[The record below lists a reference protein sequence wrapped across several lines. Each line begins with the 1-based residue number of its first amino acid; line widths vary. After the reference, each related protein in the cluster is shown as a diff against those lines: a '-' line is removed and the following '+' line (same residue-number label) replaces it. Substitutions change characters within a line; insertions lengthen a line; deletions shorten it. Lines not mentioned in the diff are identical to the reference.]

1 MSRRV
6 LSLLLVL
13 AMVLSMVPVVGSADT
28 GDTDWSLSAQVE
40 RTDNQVVAHIDYRI
54 PDRTFT
60 AGKSYYFVVAA
71 YDREYR
77 LLDSEYTQKRLYDQE
92 GSLSLS
98 FGNDLPEDCGVEV
111 YLLDEGYVA
120 LCYPAP
126 ANWIGSGTE
135 DGQDEALNTPEETE
149 PTEITEPTE
158 ETEPTEATE
167 ATEPTEVTE
176 PTEPT
181 EPTEVTEP
189 TEATEPTEPTE
200 ATDSTEAQEPSAGEK
215 TGEEDSLEGY
225 YIAPEGAKLTDA
237 PALENM
243 AVFTGKDKAKKGV
256 HTATFTGLIPGLC
269 YTFIASRSPGSLQK
283 VDLKHITI
291 GYADENG
298 TLSIEYLPKDE
309 EGAIVQLYGYDPFE
323 IWPNCDYFTLR
334 PGESV
339 DLCFLSTAWQ
349 KADISIRCEDCPGE
363 LTLTRSKESEGHWVI
378 TAGEDLDLQGPE
390 IRYVTFR
397 ADAMDQQV
405 FMKLRVDLVPEDT
418 EAQSVSLVNTA
429 VTRNLYDDAPT
440 EIPIFLT
447 YRDPEPTTD
456 IQDVQALNAQET
468 KHVPGLIESVRFAE
482 GTDWMIRTFFKVDVQ
497 DDHTLLLSTDD
508 YNLQNQADALGSLKS
523 SYSVAFTLRVGD
535 RELTTEPM
543 KLTVQQKKPVVKAQT
558 VTLNS
563 WYQQPKEEILFTG
576 GTVTEIKTVDVGDL
590 PVSLEQKTGE
600 APRLCLTEPVY
611 KDLSGNV
618 KASFLVEGCNA
629 PVNVTVPVKIL
640 SKAPAFKLGKSS
652 VTLNATGYNLVTV
665 PLTCATKGL
674 DLSQM
679 ELSDA
684 ALLDSTGETPLE
696 GYDINI
702 SQDLTELA
710 IRTTGQNRP
719 IGTQNAIVRLG
730 FYTNGTREPGEKI
743 VDLKLKLTVKEPKLK
758 LSTSTVTFNVAPYS
772 AEGDTPVSDKAEV
785 TFDSDLSLGC
795 YNGFL
800 GEGFQGLEYKIL
812 NKAKE
817 DCTDL
822 FAVNLVYDGKM
833 GNIGIT
839 PDLARVDPKDTYTLT
854 LGVPG
859 GKSPAKVTLKFSSA
873 APAVTMKAQGKL
885 DSFELTDKGCV
896 MLTFSFKN
904 MGSGYEYLKDT
915 MEQGPDLTLYDSKG
929 RELDEDLWDWVRWG
943 DNNVLLSPNE
953 GVIPAGKYKAVMTF
967 GYWNGKPITATTTVT
982 AVQTPTT
989 AKLSKSSVTL
999 HPLGDVLELTAT
1011 PSRVPE
1017 KPEDWPVTRLEYY
1030 RADGKTLWEDQDLIY
1045 ADLDLE
1051 NSCLIVIPTGTVPEK
1066 DTTVKVKIIPETKA
1080 EKKFLWLTVKVLGTK
1095 SVYTLQKLTPK
1106 VSGTLDP
1113 ARQWNELTFTA
1124 KPKGRDSTNDVEYN
1138 STWVLERSQDK
1149 GKTWQKVNMPSM
1161 GDERDWQYTLAF
1173 LNYGDALDPS
1183 CKYRIRLEQCIG
1195 NATGNPVLS
1204 ITAAVKCAYGSNK
1217 FTVEDPPTL
1226 YKLDPWA
1233 DLDFRLKAKDASQII
1248 DHIRLKGN
1256 PPFEIDGSGENWTLW
1271 YTGEDPDSLKTT
1283 TLTLEI
1289 FLKGN
1294 QGTKPN
1300 ATVKMKLAV
1309 K

>member
-6 LSLLLVL
+6 LSLLLAL

-40 RTDNQVVAHIDYRI
+40 RTDNEVVAHIDYKI

-92 GSLSLS
+92 GRLSVSL
-98 FGNDLPEDCGVEV
+98 GKDLPEDCGVEV

-135 DGQDEALNTPEETE
+135 EGQDEALNTPEETE

-167 ATEPTEVTE
+167 P
-176 PTEPT
+176 
-181 EPTEVTEP
+181 TEP

-200 ATDSTEAQEPSAGEK
+200 ATEPTEPTEATEATEPTEATDPGDAQEPSAGEK

-256 HTATFTGLIPGLC
+256 HTATFTGLIPGLR

-339 DLCFLSTAWQ
+339 DLWFLSTAWQ
-349 KADISIRCEDCPGE
+349 KADIHIECVDWPEG
-363 LTLTRSKESEGHWVI
+363 LTLTQSEESEGDWVI

-390 IRYVTFR
+390 IRYVTFT
-397 ADAMDQQV
+397 AEAMDQQV
-405 FMKLRVDLVPEDT
+405 SMKIRVDLVPEDT

-429 VTRNLYDDAPT
+429 VTRNLYDDDPT

-447 YRDPEPTTD
+447 YQDPEPTTD
-456 IQDVQALNAQET
+456 IQDVQALDAEET
-468 KHVPGLIESVRFAE
+468 KDVPGLIESARFAE
-482 GTDWMIRTFFKVDVQ
+482 GTDPMIRTFFKVDVQ
-497 DDHTLLLSTDD
+497 DDHTLLLDTET

-523 SYSVAFTLRVGD
+523 SYSVAFTLRMGD

-563 WYQQPKEEILFTG
+563 WYHQPEEEILFTG
-576 GTVTEIKTVDVGDL
+576 GTVTKIKTVDPGDL
-590 PVSLEQKTGE
+590 PVSWEQKTGT
-600 APRLCLTEPVY
+600 LCLTEPVD

-618 KASFLVEGCNA
+618 KASVLVDGCNA

-640 SKAPAFKLGKSS
+640 GKAPAFKLGKSS
-652 VTLNATGYNLVTV
+652 VTLNPTGYNEVII
-665 PLTCATKGL
+665 PLTCAAKGL
-674 DLSQM
+674 DLSKM
-679 ELSDA
+679 DLTYAELR
-684 ALLDSTGETPLE
+684 DSAGETSLD
-696 GYDINI
+696 GYKVEVND
-702 SQDLTELA
+702 DLTELC
-710 IRTTGQNRP
+710 IRTTGQTRP
-719 IGTQNAIVRLG
+719 IGTKNVTLALG
-730 FYTNGTREPGEKI
+730 FTTGGVFEIGGKELN
-743 VDLKLKLTVKEPKLK
+743 LKLKLTVKEPKLK
-758 LSTSTVTFNVAPYS
+758 LSTSTVTFNIAPYS
-772 AEGDTPVSDKAEV
+772 TEGDIPVSDKAMV
-785 TFDSDLSLGC
+785 TFDSDLSLGF

-812 NKAKE
+812 NKAKA

-822 FAVNLVYDGKM
+822 FTVCLVYDGKM
-833 GNIGIT
+833 GYIGIT
-839 PDLARVDPKDTYTLT
+839 PDLARVGPKDTYTLT

-873 APAVTMKAQGKL
+873 APSVTVKAQGKL

-915 MEQGPDLTLYDSKG
+915 MENGPDLTLYDSKG
-929 RELDEDLWDWVRWG
+929 RELEWDLWGWQYLG
-943 DNNVLLSPNE
+943 DNNALLYPDE
-953 GVIPAGKYKAVMTF
+953 GVIPAGKYKAVVTF

-1011 PSRVPE
+1011 PSRVPKE
-1017 KPEDWPVTRLEYY
+1017 SEDWPETRLEYY
-1030 RADGKTLWEDQDLIY
+1030 RADGKTLWEDQDLVY

-1051 NSCLIVIPTGTVPEK
+1051 HSRLIVIPKGTVPEK
-1066 DTTVKVKIIPETKA
+1066 DTTIKIKIIPETKA
-1080 EKKFLWLTVKVLGTK
+1080 EKKFLWLTVKVLGSK

-1113 ARQWNELTFTA
+1113 AKQWNELTFTA
-1124 KPKGRDSTNDVEYN
+1124 KPKGRDSTNYVEYN

-1149 GKTWQKVNMPSM
+1149 GKTWQAVYLPSS
-1161 GDERDWQYTLAF
+1161 GYDRDWQFTLAF
-1173 LNYGDALDPS
+1173 YSVGNELDPG
-1183 CKYRIRLEQCIG
+1183 CKYRLRLEQHIG

-1217 FTVEDPPTL
+1217 FTVADPPTL

-1233 DLDFRLKAKDASQII
+1233 DLDFCLKAKDASQII

-1256 PPFEIDGSGENWTLW
+1256 PPFEIFGYGEDWTLR
-1271 YTGEDPDSLKTT
+1271 YTGEDPDSLKPT

-1294 QGTKPN
+1294 QSTKPN

>member
-6 LSLLLVL
+6 LSLLLAL

-28 GDTDWSLSAQVE
+28 GDRASLSAQVE
-40 RTDNQVVAHIDYRI
+40 QTESQAVVHIDYRI

-71 YDREYR
+71 YYGIEYQ
-77 LLDSEYTQKRLYDQE
+77 LLDSGYAKKQLYDQE
-92 GSLSLS
+92 GSLSVS
-98 FGNDLPEDCGVEV
+98 FDNDMPEVCDVEV
-111 YLLDEGYVA
+111 YLLDEGYVS
-120 LCYPAP
+120 LCDRVWAT
-126 ANWIGSGTE
+126 WTGSGTE

-167 ATEPTEVTE
+167 ATESTEATE
-176 PTEPT
+176 PTEAT
-181 EPTEVTEP
+181 VP
-189 TEATEPTEPTE
+189 TEATEPTE
-200 ATDSTEAQEPSAGEK
+200 ATDPGEEPSAGEK

-243 AVFTGKDKAKKGV
+243 ASFTGKDRVKKGA
-256 HTATFTGLIPGLC
+256 HTASFTGLIPGLC
-269 YTFIASRSPGSLQK
+269 YTFIASRSPGSLEK
-283 VDLKHITI
+283 EDLKYILTD
-291 GYADENG
+291 YADANG
-298 TLSIEYLPKDE
+298 NISIEYFPKDE
-309 EGAIVQLYGYDPFE
+309 EGTIVQLYGYDPLE

-339 DLCFLSTAWQ
+339 DLWFLSTAWQ
-349 KADISIRCEDCPGE
+349 KAHIDIRCDDFHPEE
-363 LTLTRSKESEGHWVI
+363 LTLTQSEESEGDWVI
-378 TAGEDLDLQGPE
+378 TAKEDLDLQDPE
-390 IRYVTFR
+390 IRYVTFM
-397 ADAMDQQV
+397 AEAMDQQV
-405 FMKLRVDLVPEDT
+405 FMKIRVDLVPKDT

-447 YRDPEPTTD
+447 YPESTTD
-456 IQDVQALNAQET
+456 IQDVQALDAEET
-468 KHVPGLIESVRFAE
+468 KDVPGLIESVRFAD

-497 DDHTLLLSTDD
+497 DDHTLLLDTET

-523 SYSVAFTLRVGD
+523 SYSVAFTLQVGD

-563 WYQQPKEEILFTG
+563 WYRQPEEEILFTG
-576 GTVTEIKTVDVGDL
+576 GTVTEIKTVDPGDL
-590 PVSLEQKTGE
+590 PVSLEQKTGK
-600 APRLCLTEPVY
+600 LCLTEPVY

-618 KASFLVEGCNA
+618 KASVLVEGCNA

-652 VTLNATGYNLVTV
+652 VTLNAIGSNLEVAI

-674 DLSQM
+674 DLSRM
-679 ELSDA
+679 DLTYAELQ
-684 ALLDSTGETPLE
+684 DSAGETSLD
-696 GYDINI
+696 GYKVEVND
-702 SQDLTELA
+702 DLTELC
-710 IRTTGQNRP
+710 IRTTGQTRP
-719 IGTQNAIVRLG
+719 IGTKNVTLALG
-730 FYTNGTREPGEKI
+730 FTTGGVFEIGGKEL
-743 VDLKLKLTVKEPKLK
+743 DLKLKLTVKEPKLK

-772 AEGDTPVSDKAEV
+772 TEGDIPVSDKAMV
-785 TFDSDLSLGC
+785 TFDSDLSLGF

-800 GEGFQGLEYKIL
+800 GEGFQGLEYQIL

-822 FAVNLVYDGKM
+822 FTVCLVYDGKM
-833 GNIGIT
+833 GYIGIT
-839 PDLARVDPKDTYTLT
+839 PDLARIDPKDTYTLT

-859 GKSPAKVTLKFSSA
+859 GKSPAKLTLKFSSA
-873 APAVTMKAQGKL
+873 APAVSMKAQGKL

-896 MLTFSFKN
+896 RLTFSFKN

-915 MEQGPDLTLYDSKG
+915 MENGPELDLYDSKG
-929 RELDEDLWDWVRWG
+929 RELDWDLWGWQYLG
-943 DNNVLLSPNE
+943 DNYALLYPDE
-953 GVIPAGKYKAVMTF
+953 GVIPAGKYKAVVTF

-1017 KPEDWPVTRLEYY
+1017 KPEDWPETRLEYY
-1030 RADGKTLWEDQDLIY
+1030 RADGKTLWEDQDLMI

-1066 DTTVKVKIIPETKA
+1066 DTTVKVKIIPETRA
-1080 EKKFLWLTVKVLGTK
+1080 EKKFLWLTVKVLGSKT
-1095 SVYTLQKLTPK
+1095 VNTAQKLTPK
-1106 VSGTLDP
+1106 VSGILDP
-1113 ARQWNELTFTA
+1113 AKQMNELTFTA
-1124 KPKGRDSTNDVEYN
+1124 KPKGRDSTNYVEYN
-1138 STWVLERSQDK
+1138 YRWVLERSQDK
-1149 GKTWQKVNMPSM
+1149 GKTWQTVEQPSM
-1161 GDERDWQYTLAF
+1161 WRDRDWQFTLSF
-1173 LNYGDALDPS
+1173 LNYGDALDPG
-1183 CKYRIRLEQCIG
+1183 CKYRIRIEQRIG
-1195 NATGNPVLS
+1195 GNDTPVLS
-1204 ITAAVKCAYGSNK
+1204 ITAAVKCAYGPNK

-1256 PPFEIDGSGENWTLW
+1256 PPFEIDGYGENWTLW
-1271 YTGEDPDSLKTT
+1271 YTGKDPDSLKTT

-1289 FLKGN
+1289 FLKDN

-1300 ATVKMKLAV
+1300 ATVKMKLTV

>member
-1 MSRRV
+1 
-6 LSLLLVL
+6 
-13 AMVLSMVPVVGSADT
+13 
-28 GDTDWSLSAQVE
+28 
-40 RTDNQVVAHIDYRI
+40 
-54 PDRTFT
+54 
-60 AGKSYYFVVAA
+60 
-71 YDREYR
+71 
-77 LLDSEYTQKRLYDQE
+77 
-92 GSLSLS
+92 
-98 FGNDLPEDCGVEV
+98 
-111 YLLDEGYVA
+111 
-120 LCYPAP
+120 
-126 ANWIGSGTE
+126 
-135 DGQDEALNTPEETE
+135 
-149 PTEITEPTE
+149 
-158 ETEPTEATE
+158 
-167 ATEPTEVTE
+167 
-176 PTEPT
+176 
-181 EPTEVTEP
+181 
-189 TEATEPTEPTE
+189 
-200 ATDSTEAQEPSAGEK
+200 
-215 TGEEDSLEGY
+215 
-225 YIAPEGAKLTDA
+225 
-237 PALENM
+237 M
-243 AVFTGKDKAKKGV
+243 ASFTGKDKAKKGV
-256 HTATFTGLIPGLC
+256 HTATFTGLIPGLR
-269 YTFIASRSPGSLQK
+269 YTFIASRSPGSLEK
-283 VDLKHITI
+283 EDLKFITI
-291 GYADENG
+291 GYAYPDG

-309 EGAIVQLYGYDPFE
+309 EGTIVQLYGYDPLE

-339 DLCFLSTAWQ
+339 DLWFLSTAWQ
-349 KADISIRCEDCPGE
+349 KAHIDIRCVDCPGE
-363 LTLTRSKESEGHWVI
+363 LTLTRSKESEGDWVI

-390 IRYVTFR
+390 IRYVTFM
-397 ADAMDQQV
+397 AEAMDQQV
-405 FMKLRVDLVPEDT
+405 FMKIRVDLVPEDT

-447 YRDPEPTTD
+447 YRDIESTTD
-456 IQDVQALNAQET
+456 IQDVQALDAEET
-468 KHVPGLIESVRFAE
+468 KDVPGLIESVRFAE
-482 GTDWMIRTFFKVDVQ
+482 GTDPMIRTFFKVAVQ
-497 DDHTLLLSTDD
+497 DDHTLLLDTET
-508 YNLQNQADALGSLKS
+508 YNLRDQADALGSLKS

-629 PVNVTVPVKIL
+629 PVDVTVPVKIL

-652 VTLNATGYNLVTV
+652 VTLNATGSNLEVAI

-674 DLSQM
+674 DLSRM
-679 ELSDA
+679 NLTYAELQ
-684 ALLDSTGETPLE
+684 DSAGETPLD
-696 GYDINI
+696 GYKVEVND
-702 SQDLTELA
+702 DLTELC
-710 IRTTGQNRP
+710 IRTTGQTRP
-719 IGTQNAIVRLG
+719 IGTKNVTLALG
-730 FYTNGTREPGEKI
+730 FTTGGVFEIGGKEL
-743 VDLKLKLTVKEPKLK
+743 DLKLKLTVKEPKLK
-758 LSTSTVTFNVAPYS
+758 LTTSTVTFNVAPCS
-772 AEGDTPVSDKAEV
+772 TEGDIPVSDKAEV
-785 TFDSDLSLGC
+785 RFASDLSLGF

-800 GEGFQGLEYKIL
+800 GLGFQGLEYKIL

-822 FAVNLVYDGKM
+822 FTVCLVYDGKM
-833 GNIGIT
+833 GYIGIT
-839 PDLARVDPKDTYTLT
+839 PDLAQVDTKDTYTLT

-873 APAVTMKAQGKL
+873 APSVTVKAQGKL
-885 DSFELTDKGCV
+885 DSFELTDKACV

-915 MEQGPDLTLYDSKG
+915 MEKGPDLTLYDSKG
-929 RELDEDLWDWVRWG
+929 RELNWDLWGWQYLG
-943 DNNVLLSPNE
+943 DNNALLHPDE
-953 GVIPAGKYKAVMTF
+953 GVIPAGKYKAVVTF

-989 AKLSKSSVTL
+989 LKLSKSSVTL

-1017 KPEDWPVTRLEYY
+1017 KSEDWPETRLEYY
-1030 RADGKTLWEDQDLIY
+1030 KADGKTLWEDQDLMI

-1051 NSCLIVIPTGTVPEK
+1051 HSRLVVIPRGTVPEK
-1066 DTTVKVKIIPETKA
+1066 DTTVKVKIIPDIRA
-1080 EKKFLWLTVKVLGTK
+1080 EKKFLWLTVKVLGSK
-1095 SVYTLQKLTPK
+1095 SVYTPQKLTPK

-1113 ARQWNELTFTA
+1113 AKQVNELTFTA

-1149 GKTWQKVNMPSM
+1149 GKTWQAVNLPSS
-1161 GDERDWQYTLAF
+1161 GYDRDWQFTLAF
-1173 LNYGDALDPS
+1173 YSFGNELDPG
-1183 CKYRIRLEQCIG
+1183 CKYRLRLEQRIG

-1204 ITAAVKCAYGSNK
+1204 ITAAVKCAYGPNK
-1217 FTVEDPPTL
+1217 FTVEDLPTL

-1233 DLDFRLKAKDASQII
+1233 DLDFRLKAKDGNQII
-1248 DHIRLKGN
+1248 HHVRLKGN
-1256 PPFEIDGSGENWTLW
+1256 PPFEIDRYGEDWTLR
-1271 YTGEDPDSLKTT
+1271 YTGEDPNSLKPT

-1289 FLKGN
+1289 FLMGN
-1294 QGTKPN
+1294 QSTKPN
-1300 ATVKMKLAV
+1300 ATVKMKLTV

>member
-6 LSLLLVL
+6 LSLLLAL

-28 GDTDWSLSAQVE
+28 GDRARLSAQVE
-40 RTDNQVVAHIDYRI
+40 QTESQAVVHIDYRI

-71 YDREYR
+71 YYGIEYQ
-77 LLDSEYTQKRLYDQE
+77 LLDSGYAKKQLYDQE
-92 GSLSLS
+92 GSLSVP
-98 FGNDLPEDCGVEV
+98 FGNDLPEVCSVEV
-111 YLLDEGYVA
+111 YLLDEGYVS
-120 LCYPAP
+120 LCDRVWAT
-126 ANWIGSGTE
+126 WTGSGTE

-167 ATEPTEVTE
+167 PTESTE
-176 PTEPT
+176 A
-181 EPTEVTEP
+181 TEP
-189 TEATEPTEPTE
+189 TEATEATEPTE
-200 ATDSTEAQEPSAGEK
+200 ATEATEATDPGEEPSAGEK

-243 AVFTGKDKAKKGV
+243 ASFTGKDKVKKGV
-256 HTATFTGLIPGLC
+256 HTASFTGLIPGLC
-269 YTFIASRSPGSLQK
+269 YTFIASRSPGSLEK
-283 VDLKHITI
+283 EDLKYILTD
-291 GYADENG
+291 YADANG
-298 TLSIEYLPKDE
+298 NISIEYFPKDE
-309 EGAIVQLYGYDPFE
+309 EGTIVQLYGYDPLE

-339 DLCFLSTAWQ
+339 DLWFLSTAWQ
-349 KADISIRCEDCPGE
+349 KADIHIECVDCPE
-363 LTLTRSKESEGHWVI
+363 KLTLTQSEESEGDWVI
-378 TAGEDLDLQGPE
+378 TAKEDLQDPE
-390 IRYVTFR
+390 IRYVTFM
-397 ADAMDQQV
+397 ADAMDQRV

-447 YRDPEPTTD
+447 YPEPTTD
-456 IQDVQALNAQET
+456 IQDVQALDAEET
-468 KHVPGLIESVRFAE
+468 KDMPGLIESARFAE
-482 GTDWMIRTFFKVDVQ
+482 GTDWMIRTFFRVDVQ
-497 DDHTLLLSTDD
+497 DDHTLLLDTET
-508 YNLQNQADALGSLKS
+508 YNLENQADALGSLKS

-629 PVNVTVPVKIL
+629 PVNVTIPVKIL

-772 AEGDTPVSDKAEV
+772 TEGDIPVSDKAEV

-822 FAVNLVYDGKM
+822 FTVCLVYDGKM
-833 GNIGIT
+833 GYIGIT

-885 DSFELTDKGCV
+885 DSFELTDKACV

-915 MEQGPDLTLYDSKG
+915 MENGPDLTLYDSKG
-929 RELDEDLWDWVRWG
+929 RELDWDLWGWQYLG
-943 DNNVLLSPNE
+943 DNNALLYPDK
-953 GVIPAGKYKAVMTF
+953 GVIPAGKYKAVVTF

-1017 KPEDWPVTRLEYY
+1017 KPEDWPETRLEFY
-1030 RADGKTLWEDQDLIY
+1030 RADGKTLWEDQDLMI

-1051 NSCLIVIPTGTVPEK
+1051 HSRLIVIPKGTVPEK
-1066 DTTVKVKIIPETKA
+1066 DTTVKIKIIPETRA
-1080 EKKFLWLTVKVLGTK
+1080 EKKFLWLTVKVLGSK

-1106 VSGTLDP
+1106 VSGILDP

-1124 KPKGRDSTNDVEYN
+1124 KPKGRDSTNYVEYN

-1149 GKTWQKVNMPSM
+1149 GKTWQEVYLPSA
-1161 GDERDWQYTLAF
+1161 GYDRDWQFTLVF
-1173 LNYGDALDPS
+1173 FSVGNELDPG
-1183 CKYRIRLEQCIG
+1183 CKYRLRLKQHIG

-1256 PPFEIDGSGENWTLW
+1256 PPFEIDGSGENWTLR
-1271 YTGEDPDSLKTT
+1271 YTGEDPNSLKPT

-1289 FLKGN
+1289 FLMGN
-1294 QGTKPN
+1294 QSTKPN

>member
-1 MSRRV
+1 MWTCGSPPPPGRR
-6 LSLLLVL
+6 
-13 AMVLSMVPVVGSADT
+13 P
-28 GDTDWSLSAQVE
+28 
-40 RTDNQVVAHIDYRI
+40 I
-54 PDRTFT
+54 
-60 AGKSYYFVVAA
+60 
-71 YDREYR
+71 
-77 LLDSEYTQKRLYDQE
+77 
-92 GSLSLS
+92 
-98 FGNDLPEDCGVEV
+98 
-111 YLLDEGYVA
+111 
-120 LCYPAP
+120 
-126 ANWIGSGTE
+126 
-135 DGQDEALNTPEETE
+135 
-149 PTEITEPTE
+149 
-158 ETEPTEATE
+158 
-167 ATEPTEVTE
+167 
-176 PTEPT
+176 
-181 EPTEVTEP
+181 
-189 TEATEPTEPTE
+189 
-200 ATDSTEAQEPSAGEK
+200 STE
-215 TGEEDSLEGY
+215 
-225 YIAPEGAKLTDA
+225 
-237 PALENM
+237 
-243 AVFTGKDKAKKGV
+243 
-256 HTATFTGLIPGLC
+256 
-269 YTFIASRSPGSLQK
+269 
-283 VDLKHITI
+283 
-291 GYADENG
+291 
-298 TLSIEYLPKDE
+298 
-309 EGAIVQLYGYDPFE
+309 
-323 IWPNCDYFTLR
+323 
-334 PGESV
+334 
-339 DLCFLSTAWQ
+339 
-349 KADISIRCEDCPGE
+349 E
-363 LTLTRSKESEGHWVI
+363 LTLTQSEESEGDWVI
-378 TAGEDLDLQGPE
+378 TAKEDLNLQDPE
-390 IRYVTFR
+390 IRYVTFM
-397 ADAMDQQV
+397 AEAMDQQV

-447 YRDPEPTTD
+447 YPESTTD
-456 IQDVQALNAQET
+456 IQDVQALNAEET
-468 KHVPGLIESVRFAE
+468 KDVPGLIESVRFAD
-482 GTDWMIRTFFKVDVQ
+482 GTDWMIRTFFLVVAQ
-497 DDHTLLLSTDD
+497 DDHTLLLFTDD
-508 YNLQNQADALGSLKS
+508 DNLEKQADALGSLKS
-523 SYSVAFTLRVGD
+523 SYSVAFTLRMGD

-563 WYQQPKEEILFTG
+563 WYRQPEEEILFTG
-576 GTVTEIKTVDVGDL
+576 GTVTKIETVDVGDL
-590 PVSLEQKTGE
+590 PVSWEQKTGT
-600 APRLCLTEPVY
+600 LCLTEPVN

-618 KASFLVEGCNA
+618 KASVLVDGCNV

-652 VTLNATGYNLVTV
+652 VTLNATGSNLEVTI

-758 LSTSTVTFNVAPYS
+758 LSTSTVTFNIAPYS
-772 AEGDTPVSDKAEV
+772 TEGDTPVSDKAMV
-785 TFDSDLSLGC
+785 MFTSDLSLGN
-795 YNGFL
+795 YY
-800 GEGFQGLEYKIL
+800 EFQGLEYKIL

-822 FAVNLVYDGKM
+822 FTVCLVYDGKM
-833 GNIGIT
+833 GYIGIT
-839 PDLARVDPKDTYTLT
+839 PDLARVDTKDTYTLT

-885 DSFELTDKGCV
+885 DSFELTDKACV
-896 MLTFSFKN
+896 LLTFSFKN

-915 MEQGPDLTLYDSKG
+915 MENGPELDLYDSKG
-929 RELDEDLWDWVRWG
+929 RELDWDLWGWQYLG
-943 DNNVLLSPNE
+943 DNNALLYPDE
-953 GVIPAGKYKAVMTF
+953 GVIPAGKYKAVVTF

-1017 KPEDWPVTRLEYY
+1017 KSEDWPETRLEYY
-1030 RADGKTLWEDQDLIY
+1030 RADGKTLWEDQDLMI

-1051 NSCLIVIPTGTVPEK
+1051 NSCLIVTPTGTVPEK
-1066 DTTVKVKIIPETKA
+1066 DTTVKVKIIPETRA

-1113 ARQWNELTFTA
+1113 ARQVNELTFTA
-1124 KPKGRDSTNDVEYN
+1124 KPKGRDSTNYVEYN

-1149 GKTWQKVNMPSM
+1149 GKTWQTVDLPSA
-1161 GDERDWQYTLAF
+1161 GYDRDWQFTLVF
-1173 LNYGDALDPS
+1173 ISVGNELDPG
-1183 CKYRIRLEQCIG
+1183 CKYQLRLEQRIG

-1204 ITAAVKCAYGSNK
+1204 ITAAVKCAYGANK

-1233 DLDFRLKAKDASQII
+1233 DLDFRLKAKDANQFI

-1256 PPFEIDGSGENWTLW
+1256 PPFEIEGYGENWTLR
-1271 YTGEDPDSLKTT
+1271 YTGQDPNSLKTT

-1289 FLKGN
+1289 FLMGN
-1294 QGTKPN
+1294 QSTKPN
-1300 ATVKMKLAV
+1300 ATTKMKLAV

>member
-1 MSRRV
+1 M
-6 LSLLLVL
+6 
-13 AMVLSMVPVVGSADT
+13 
-28 GDTDWSLSAQVE
+28 
-40 RTDNQVVAHIDYRI
+40 
-54 PDRTFT
+54 
-60 AGKSYYFVVAA
+60 
-71 YDREYR
+71 
-77 LLDSEYTQKRLYDQE
+77 
-92 GSLSLS
+92 
-98 FGNDLPEDCGVEV
+98 DL
-111 YLLDEGYVA
+111 
-120 LCYPAP
+120 
-126 ANWIGSGTE
+126 W
-135 DGQDEALNTPEETE
+135 
-149 PTEITEPTE
+149 
-158 ETEPTEATE
+158 
-167 ATEPTEVTE
+167 
-176 PTEPT
+176 
-181 EPTEVTEP
+181 
-189 TEATEPTEPTE
+189 
-200 ATDSTEAQEPSAGEK
+200 
-215 TGEEDSLEGY
+215 
-225 YIAPEGAKLTDA
+225 
-237 PALENM
+237 
-243 AVFTGKDKAKKGV
+243 
-256 HTATFTGLIPGLC
+256 
-269 YTFIASRSPGSLQK
+269 
-283 VDLKHITI
+283 
-291 GYADENG
+291 
-298 TLSIEYLPKDE
+298 
-309 EGAIVQLYGYDPFE
+309 
-323 IWPNCDYFTLR
+323 
-334 PGESV
+334 
-339 DLCFLSTAWQ
+339 FLSTAWQ
-349 KADISIRCEDCPGE
+349 KANIHIECVDWPEG
-363 LTLTRSKESEGHWVI
+363 LTLTQSEESEGDWVI

-390 IRYVTFR
+390 IRYVTFM
-397 ADAMDQQV
+397 ADAMDQRV

-447 YRDPEPTTD
+447 YPEPTTD
-456 IQDVQALNAQET
+456 IQDVQALDAEET
-468 KHVPGLIESVRFAE
+468 KDMPGLIESARFAE
-482 GTDWMIRTFFKVDVQ
+482 GTDPMIQTFFKVDVQ
-497 DDHTLLLSTDD
+497 DDHTLLLDTET

-523 SYSVAFTLRVGD
+523 SYSVAFTLQVGD

-558 VTLNS
+558 VTLNG
-563 WYQQPKEEILFTG
+563 WYDHPSQEITFTG
-576 GTVTEIKTVDVGDL
+576 GTVTKFVDADVGSL
-590 PVSLEQKTGE
+590 PVELKQEEKDTFYTGTSVSLTN
-600 APRLCLTEPVY
+600 VVS

-618 KASFLVEGCNA
+618 KASVLVEGCNA

-758 LSTSTVTFNVAPYS
+758 LSTSTVTFHIAPYGT
-772 AEGDTPVSDKAEV
+772 EGDTPVSDQAMV
-785 TFDSDLSLGC
+785 MFTSDLSLGN
-795 YNGFL
+795 YY
-800 GEGFQGLEYKIL
+800 EFQGLEYKIL

-822 FAVNLVYDGKM
+822 FAVDLWYAGEN
-833 GNIGIT
+833 GNIKIT
-839 PDLARVDPKDTYTLT
+839 PDLARVDPKDTYTMT

-859 GKSPAKVTLKFSSA
+859 GKSPAKLTLKFSSA
-873 APAVTMKAQGKL
+873 APSVTVKAQGKL

-904 MGSGYEYLKDT
+904 MGSGFEYFRDT
-915 MEQGPDLTLYDSKG
+915 LEEDSLALYDSKG
-929 RELDEDLWDWVRWG
+929 RKLDGGDLWDWRYIG
-943 DNNVLLSPNE
+943 GNYIVLFPNE
-953 GVIPAGKYKAVMTF
+953 GVIPAGKYKAVVTF

-1011 PSRVPE
+1011 PSRVPKE
-1017 KPEDWPVTRLEYY
+1017 SEDWPETRLEYY
-1030 RADGKTLWEDQDLIY
+1030 RADGKTLWENQNLVY

-1051 NSCLIVIPTGTVPEK
+1051 HSRLIVIPTGTVPEK
-1066 DTTVKVKIIPETKA
+1066 DTTVKIKIIPETKA
-1080 EKKFLWLTVKVLGTK
+1080 EKKFLWLTVKVLGSK

-1113 ARQWNELTFTA
+1113 ARQWNQLTFTA
-1124 KPKGRDSTNDVEYN
+1124 KPKGRDSTNYVEYN

-1149 GKTWQKVNMPSM
+1149 GKTWQTVYLPSS
-1161 GDERDWQYTLAF
+1161 GYDRDWQFTLVF
-1173 LNYGDALDPS
+1173 FSVGNELDPS
-1183 CKYRIRLEQCIG
+1183 CKYRLRLEQRIG

-1233 DLDFRLKAKDASQII
+1233 DLDFRLKAKDASQVI

-1256 PPFEIDGSGENWTLW
+1256 PPFEIDGYGENWTLW
-1271 YTGEDPDSLKTT
+1271 YTGEDPDSLKPT

-1289 FLKGN
+1289 FLQGN

-1300 ATVKMKLAV
+1300 ATVKMKLTV

>member
-6 LSLLLVL
+6 LSLLLAL

-40 RTDNQVVAHIDYRI
+40 RTDNEVVAHIDYRI

-77 LLDSEYTQKRLYDQE
+77 LLDSGYTQKRLYDQE
-92 GSLSLS
+92 GSLSVS

-167 ATEPTEVTE
+167 PTEPTEVTE
-176 PTEPT
+176 PTEAT
-181 EPTEVTEP
+181 EATDPTEVTEP

-200 ATDSTEAQEPSAGEK
+200 ATEPKEPSAGEK

-256 HTATFTGLIPGLC
+256 HTATFTGLIPGLR
-269 YTFIASRSPGSLQK
+269 YTFIASCSPGSLQK
-283 VDLKHITI
+283 VDLKFITI
-291 GYADENG
+291 GYADANG

-309 EGAIVQLYGYDPFE
+309 EGAIVQLYGYDPLE

-339 DLCFLSTAWQ
+339 DLWFLSTAWQ
-349 KADISIRCEDCPGE
+349 KAHIHIWCEDFPREE
-363 LTLTRSKESEGHWVI
+363 LTLTQSEESEGDWVI
-378 TAGEDLDLQGPE
+378 TAKEDLDLQGPE
-390 IRYVTFR
+390 IRYVTFM
-397 ADAMDQQV
+397 AEAMDQQV
-405 FMKLRVDLVPEDT
+405 SMKLRVDLVPKDT

-447 YRDPEPTTD
+447 YRDPESTID
-456 IQDVQALNAQET
+456 IQDVQALDAEET
-468 KHVPGLIESVRFAE
+468 KDVPGLIESARFAD
-482 GTDWMIRTFFKVDVQ
+482 GTDPMIRTFFKVDVQ
-497 DDHTLLLSTDD
+497 DDHTLLLDTET
-508 YNLQNQADALGSLKS
+508 YNLENQADALGSLKS
-523 SYSVAFTLRVGD
+523 SYSVAFTLQVGD
-535 RELTTEPM
+535 QELTTEPM

-563 WYQQPKEEILFTG
+563 WYQQPEEEILFTG
-576 GTVTEIKTVDVGDL
+576 GTVTEIKTVDPGDL

-600 APRLCLTEPVY
+600 IPRLCLTEPVN

-618 KASFLVEGCNA
+618 KASVLVDGCNV

-652 VTLNATGYNLVTV
+652 VTLNATGYNLVAV

-743 VDLKLKLTVKEPKLK
+743 VDLKLKLTVREPKLK

-772 AEGDTPVSDKAEV
+772 AEGDTPVSDRAMV
-785 TFDSDLSLGC
+785 MFTSDLSLG
-795 YNGFL
+795 N
-800 GEGFQGLEYKIL
+800 ESQGLEYKIL

-822 FAVNLVYDGKM
+822 FAVDLWYAGEN
-833 GNIGIT
+833 GNIKIT
-839 PDLARVDPKDTYTLT
+839 PDLARVAPKDTYTLT

-873 APAVTMKAQGKL
+873 APSVTVKAQGKL
-885 DSFELTDKGCV
+885 DSFELTDKACV

-929 RELDEDLWDWVRWG
+929 RELDWGLWGWQYLG
-943 DNNVLLSPNE
+943 DNNVLLYPDK

-1011 PSRVPE
+1011 PSRVPKE
-1017 KPEDWPVTRLEYY
+1017 SEDWPVTRLEYY
-1030 RADGKTLWEDQDLIY
+1030 RADGKTLWEDQNLVY

-1051 NSCLIVIPTGTVPEK
+1051 NSRLIVIPTGTVPEK

-1080 EKKFLWLTVKVLGTK
+1080 EKKFLWLTVKVLGSK

-1106 VSGTLDP
+1106 VSGILDP
-1113 ARQWNELTFTA
+1113 AKQVNELTFTA
-1124 KPKGRDSTNDVEYN
+1124 KPKGRDSTNHVEYN

-1149 GKTWQKVNMPSM
+1149 GKTWQTVDLPSA
-1161 GDERDWQYTLAF
+1161 GYDRDWQFTLVF
-1173 LNYGDALDPS
+1173 FSVGNELDPS
-1183 CKYRIRLEQCIG
+1183 CKYRLRLEQRIG

-1204 ITAAVKCAYGSNK
+1204 ITAAVKCAYGANK

-1233 DLDFRLKAKDASQII
+1233 DLDFRLKAKDVNQFI

-1256 PPFEIDGSGENWTLW
+1256 PPFEIDGYGEDWTLR
-1271 YTGEDPDSLKTT
+1271 YTGQDPNSLKPT

-1289 FLKGN
+1289 FLMGN
-1294 QGTKPN
+1294 QSTKPN

>member
-6 LSLLLVL
+6 LSLLLAL

-28 GDTDWSLSAQVE
+28 GERARLSAQVE
-40 RTDNQVVAHIDYRI
+40 QTDTQAVVRIDYRI

-71 YDREYR
+71 YCGIEYQ
-77 LLDSEYTQKRLYDQE
+77 LLDSGYAKKQLYDQE
-92 GSLSLS
+92 GSLSVS
-98 FGNDLPEDCGVEV
+98 FGNDLPEVCDVEV
-111 YLLDEGYVA
+111 FLLDEGYVS
-120 LCYPAP
+120 LCERVWAT
-126 ANWIGSGTE
+126 WTGSGTE

-167 ATEPTEVTE
+167 ATEATE

-181 EPTEVTEP
+181 EATEVTEP

-200 ATDSTEAQEPSAGEK
+200 ATDPGDAQEPSAGEK

-243 AVFTGKDKAKKGV
+243 AAFTGKDKVKKGV
-256 HTATFTGLIPGLC
+256 HTASFTGLIPGMC
-269 YTFIASRSPGSLQK
+269 YTFIASRSPGSLEK
-283 VDLKHITI
+283 EDLKYILTD
-291 GYADENG
+291 YADANG
-298 TLSIEYLPKDE
+298 NISIEYFPKDE
-309 EGAIVQLYGYDPFE
+309 EGTIVQLYGYDPLE

-339 DLCFLSTAWQ
+339 DLWFLSTAWQ
-349 KADISIRCEDCPGE
+349 KAHIDIRCDDFAPEE
-363 LTLTRSKESEGHWVI
+363 LTLTQSEESEGDWVI
-378 TAGEDLDLQGPE
+378 TAKEDLDLQGPE
-390 IRYVTFR
+390 IRYVTFM

-405 FMKLRVDLVPEDT
+405 FMKIRVDLVPKDT

-447 YRDPEPTTD
+447 YPEPTTD
-456 IQDVQALNAQET
+456 IQDVQALDAEET
-468 KHVPGLIESVRFAE
+468 KDVPGLIESARFAE
-482 GTDWMIRTFFKVDVQ
+482 GTDWMIRTFFRVDVQ
-497 DDHTLLLSTDD
+497 DDHTLLLGTET
-508 YNLQNQADALGSLKS
+508 YNLENQADALGSLKS
-523 SYSVAFTLRVGD
+523 SYSVAFTLQVGD

-563 WYQQPKEEILFTG
+563 WYHQPKEEILFTG

-590 PVSLEQKTGE
+590 PVSWEQKTGT
-600 APRLCLTEPVY
+600 LCLTEPVY

-618 KASFLVEGCNA
+618 KASVLVDGCNV

-652 VTLNATGYNLVTV
+652 VTLNATGSNLEVAV

-679 ELSDA
+679 NLTYAELQ
-684 ALLDSTGETPLE
+684 DSAGETSLD
-696 GYDINI
+696 GYKVEVND
-702 SQDLTELA
+702 DLTELC
-710 IRTTGQNRP
+710 IRTTGQTRP
-719 IGTQNAIVRLG
+719 IGTKNVTLALG
-730 FYTNGTREPGEKI
+730 FTTGGVFEIGGKEL
-743 VDLKLKLTVKEPKLK
+743 DLKLKLTVKEPKLK

-772 AEGDTPVSDKAEV
+772 TEGDIPVSDKAMV
-785 TFDSDLSLGC
+785 MFTSDLSLGF
-795 YNGFL
+795 YNEFL
-800 GEGFQGLEYKIL
+800 GLGFQGLEYKIL

-822 FAVNLVYDGKM
+822 FTVCLVYDGKM

-885 DSFELTDKGCV
+885 DSFELTDKACV

-915 MEQGPDLTLYDSKG
+915 MEKGPDLTLYDSKG
-929 RELDEDLWDWVRWG
+929 RELDGDLWDWIPWG

-989 AKLSKSSVTL
+989 VKLSKSSVTI

-1017 KPEDWPVTRLEYY
+1017 KSQDWPETRLEYY
-1030 RADGKTLWEDQDLIY
+1030 RADGKTLWEDQDLMI

-1066 DTTVKVKIIPETKA
+1066 DTTVKVKIIPETRA
-1080 EKKFLWLTVKVLGTK
+1080 EKKFLWLTVKVLGRKT
-1095 SVYTLQKLTPK
+1095 VNTAQKITPK
-1106 VSGTLDP
+1106 VSGILDP
-1113 ARQWNELTFTA
+1113 AKQVNELTFTA
-1124 KPKGRDSTNDVEYN
+1124 KPKGRDSTNYVEYN
-1138 STWVLERSQDK
+1138 YTWVLERFQDK
-1149 GKTWQKVNMPSM
+1149 GKTWETVEQPSM
-1161 GDERDWQYTLAF
+1161 WRDRDWQFTLSF
-1173 LNYGDALDPS
+1173 LNYGDKLDPS
-1183 CKYRIRLEQCIG
+1183 CKYRIRIEQRIG
-1195 NATGNPVLS
+1195 GNDTPVLS
-1204 ITAAVKCAYGSNK
+1204 ITAAVKCAYGPNK

-1233 DLDFRLKAKDASQII
+1233 DLDFRLKAKDGNQII

-1256 PPFEIDGSGENWTLW
+1256 PPFEIDGYGENWTLR
-1271 YTGEDPDSLKTT
+1271 YTGDNPNSLKTT

-1289 FLKGN
+1289 FLQGN